1 MSADSTATQSQRL
14 LLLCAGREPDPALLS
29 ALRELGSVSIIAGGQ
44 TALDAIEDGSFDLVV
59 AEAGLLLPL
68 AKSAGRPRAEAV
80 FEDLPQGVCI
90 MSREGVMLWANSRM
104 RAYPAHAIET
114 VRQGCARL
122 LSQMP
127 AGAGAA
133 GQARSRRAC
142 LDVGTEYCFDVTV
155 TPIGGGDG
163 NVPQVVVFVADVTAS
178 RRLQDKL
185 NAIDAA
191 GAELVRLDSDAL
203 AASDVAERL
212 EVLEH
217 KLIRYTRDL
226 MHFDHFCVRVLDRRT
241 NRLDTVLAGGMS
253 AEAKSLAIYALN
265 DGNGISGY
273 VAATGRSYICADVAK
288 DSRYLPGIDNAR
300 SSLTVPLRLN
310 DQIVGI
316 LNVESERVAA
326 FSEDDRQFAEIF
338 GRYVAIAL
346 HMLRLLAVERSTATQ
361 AITSDVAA
369 ELSGP
374 INDVVTDANT
384 IIEDYIGHDD
394 LRRRLHLLV
403 DRLDRVKRTIA
414 GLAEHSGVIGA
425 MPVAD
430 AHDPVMAGRRVLIAE
445 DEDLI
450 RDLVSDSLTHLG
462 AKVTAARDGREALA
476 AIESS
481 AFDLVLSDIKMPCAD
496 GYEIFSAVKKRN
508 INTPV
513 ILITGFGYDPS
524 HSIVRASK
532 EGLAAVLY
540 KPFKIEQLLE
550 DVRHALTSNT
560 I

>member
-1 MSADSTATQSQRL
+1 MST
-14 LLLCAGREPDPALLS
+14 
-29 ALRELGSVSIIAGGQ
+29 LRGLGSVSVISGAGA
-44 TALDAIEDGSFDLVV
+44 ALDAIQDGSFDLVV
-59 AEAGLLLPL
+59 AESGLLLPL
-68 AKSAGRPRAEAV
+68 ARSAGRPRGEAV

-90 MSREGVMLWANSRM
+90 LSREGVMLWANSRM

-122 LSQMP
+122 LAQFP
-127 AGAGAA
+127 AGVCATGH
-133 GQARSRRAC
+133 ARSRRAC
-142 LDVGTEYCFDVTV
+142 FDVGTEFCFDVTL
-155 TPIGGGDG
+155 TPVCGSDG
-163 NVPQVVVFVADVTAS
+163 TIAQAVALAADVTAS

-191 GAELVRLDSDAL
+191 GAELVRLDGDAL
-203 AASDVAERL
+203 AETDVAERL

-265 DGNGISGY
+265 EGNGISGY
-273 VAATGRSYICADVAK
+273 VAASGRSYICADVTK

-338 GRYVAIAL
+338 ARYVAIAL
-346 HMLRLLAVERSTATQ
+346 HMLKLLAVERSTATR
-361 AITSDVAA
+361 AITADVAA

-374 INDVVTDANT
+374 INDVVTEVNVL
-384 IIEDYIGHDD
+384 IEDYIGHDD
-394 LRRRLHLLV
+394 LRRRLHQFV
-403 DRLDRVKRTIA
+403 DRLDHVKRTIA
-414 GLAEHSGVIGA
+414 SLVEHSGVIGA
-425 MPVAD
+425 APVAETD
-430 AHDPVMAGRRVLIAE
+430 DPVLAGRRILVAE
-445 DEDLI
+445 DEGLI
-450 RDLVSDSLTHLG
+450 RDMVSETLTRLG
-462 AKVTAARDGREALA
+462 AIVRSARDGSEALA
-476 AIESS
+476 AIAEG

-508 INTPV
+508 ANTPV

-532 EGLAAVLY
+532 EGLSAVLY

-550 DVRHALTSNT
+550 DARHALTSNT